1 MANEPTPLMQLYA
14 ELKEQAGDALLF
26 FRMGD
31 FYELFGDDAVEAAK
45 ILEITLTS
53 RDKNKPDPLPMAGV
67 PHHSAGNYVQKLL
80 NASRKYIIDLRC
92 AASYYYSNRLGLF
105 RLVLIPYKVCQS

>member
-1 MANEPTPLMQLYA
+1 MKQYA

-80 NASRKYIIDLRC
+80 NAGKKVAIC
-92 AASYYYSNRLGLF
+92 EQFEEVAAGKPGKT
-105 RLVLIPYKVCQS
+105 LVRRAIVQIGRAHV